1 MLCCISPG
9 DETVKTLLGS
19 QVLINGI
26 IGNWELCLQLSIF
39 LLTSPLGIPACRMHF
54 FRTASDIEA
63 KLTTALPGDEIC
75 IRDEFAPNTPY
86 ALVLE
91 VREDGFDPAEADPNF
106 PNEGG

>member
-1 MLCCISPG
+1 
-9 DETVKTLLGS
+9 
-19 QVLINGI
+19 
-26 IGNWELCLQLSIF
+26 
-39 LLTSPLGIPACRMHF
+39 MHF

-63 KLTTALPGDEIC
+63 KLTTAQPGDEIC

-91 VREDGFDPAEADPNF
+91 VSKDRFDPAEAYPNL

>member
-1 MLCCISPG
+1 
-9 DETVKTLLGS
+9 
-19 QVLINGI
+19 
-26 IGNWELCLQLSIF
+26 
-39 LLTSPLGIPACRMHF
+39 MHF

-63 KLTTALPGDEIC
+63 KLTTAQPGDEIC